1 MKKTLAIVMLS
12 ILALM
17 IISGCQSNKVASP
30 TTTQTQ
36 STPSSNVDA
45 QNTAAINEA
54 DTTTKALDTTQVD
67 KDLGSAGQ
75 SLNNW

>member
-17 IISGCQSNKVASP
+17 IISGCQSNKDLPTAS
-30 TTTQTQ
+30 
-36 STPSSNVDA
+36 
-45 QNTAAINEA
+45 NTADANTQAINDA
-54 DTTTKALDTTQVD
+54 DNTTKALDTTQVD
-67 KDLGSAGQ
+67 KNLGSAST

>member
-17 IISGCQSNKVASP
+17 LISGCQSNKATSP
-30 TTTQTQ
+30 ATQTQ
-36 STPSSNVDA
+36 VKTTSNTADA
-45 QNTAAINEA
+45 QNTAAITEA

-67 KDLGSAGQ
+67 KDLASAGT